1 MIYHIKGR
9 SKTMAKRKEKTN
21 PSRVMNGIYV
31 NKNEHSLLRHVRKEW
46 KLYSLM
52 ILPLLYYII
61 FKYVPVFGNII
72 AFRRYK
78 GGTNIFGEYWV
89 GFRYFEQFISD
100 SQFWQAFW
108 NTLRLSIGYLL
119 VRFPA
124 TLIFALLLNEI
135 RNKYWKKT
143 VQTISYLPHFISLI
157 VVCGM
162 VKELLSATGPI
173 NKLIQ
178 ALGGSKIAFMSEPG
192 WFDAV
197 YILSGVWQALGWGSI
212 LYLTAMT
219 GINTELYE
227 AAAMDGAGKFK
238 QAIHVTIP
246 GILPTIMTLLIMD
259 IGGIVTSGN
268 MQKILLLYNPL
279 TQERADIIGTLVYRM
294 GITGGNF
301 SYAAAVGLFE
311 GAVGLILVTTAN
323 ILSRKFTETSLC

>member
-1 MIYHIKGR
+1 MDESFINAWAVIR
-9 SKTMAKRKEKTN
+9 KR
-21 PSRVMNGIYV
+21 GWHV
-31 NKNEHSLLRHVRKEW
+31 NKKKSKASGGSLWRHIRKEW
-46 KLYSLM
+46 RLYSFL
-52 ILPLLYYII
+52 IIPILYYII
-61 FKYVPVFGNII
+61 FKYIPVLGNII

-78 GGTNIFGEYWV
+78 GGPDILGQEWV
-89 GFRYFEQFISD
+89 GFRYFKQFLAD
-100 SQFWQAFW
+100 PTFWKAFW

-135 RNKYWKKT
+135 RRKHWKKI
-143 VQTISYLPHFISLI
+143 VQTVTYLPHFISLV

-162 VKELLSATGPI
+162 VKELLATNGPI
-173 NKLIQ
+173 NTLIAKL
-178 ALGGSKIAFMSEPG
+178 GFDTIAFMSEPA
-192 WFDAV
+192 WFDTI
-197 YILSGVWQALGWGSI
+197 YIGSGIWQALGWGTI

-227 AAAMDGAGKFK
+227 AAAMDGAGKLK
-238 QAIHVTIP
+238 QALCVTLP

-279 TQERADIIGTLVYRM
+279 TQGRADIIGTLVYRM
-294 GITGGNF
+294 GISGGNF

-311 GAVGLILVTTAN
+311 AVIGLVLVTTAN
-323 ILSRKFTETSLC
+323 YLSKKFTETSLW